1 MLLAVIGALFAFFA
15 VFAVVPFVARL
26 ALRHGYVDRPG
37 PRKVHAAP
45 VPLLGGAAIYAATAA
60 AMLLFGGRTALSV
73 TVAVG
78 GLLIV
83 FIGLLDDAAKAR
95 GYEFPIW
102 PRVIVYLTAAF
113 VPVLLDIRILGL
125 SAPGPEGMIMLP
137 GWASVAATVAWI
149 FALTN
154 MINFIDGVD
163 GLAAGVSMIS
173 SLTLFLTAVIRHQ
186 ADTAM
191 LALILFGACA
201 AFLAY
206 NFHPARI
213 FMGDAGA
220 AFIGYCLS
228 LIAVE
233 GSFKKATLIT
243 ILIPMLA
250 LGVPIMDTIIVMARR
265 LAEGRGLHKADN
277 LHTHHA
283 LMRWGL
289 TQIQTVSFLYLLSIV
304 FALLSIVLLLAWGA

>member
-1 MLLAVIGALFAFFA
+1 MLLAVISALVAFGAVLAI
-15 VFAVVPFVARL
+15 VPYVTRF
-26 ALRHGYVDRPG
+26 ALRHGYVDMPG

-45 VPLLGGAAIYAATAA
+45 VPLLGGAAIYAATAG
-60 AMLLFGGRTALSV
+60 AMLLFGGNTPLSV
-73 TVAVG
+73 ALAVG
-78 GLLIV
+78 GLLVV
-83 FIGLLDDAAKAR
+83 FIGLLDDTAKAK

-102 PRVIVYLTAAF
+102 PRVVVYLAAAF

-125 SAPGPEGMIMLP
+125 SAPGLDGMIMLP
-137 GWASVAATVAWI
+137 EWASVAATVAWI

-173 SLTLFLTAVIRHQ
+173 SLTLFLTAVIRDQH
-186 ADTAM
+186 DTAM

-220 AFIGYCLS
+220 AFIGYALS

-243 ILIPMLA
+243 ILVPMLA
-250 LGVPIMDTIIVMARR
+250 LGVPIMDTIVVMARR
-265 LAEGRGLHKADN
+265 LADGRGLHKADN

>member
-1 MLLAVIGALFAFFA
+1 MLLAVISALFAFYA
-15 VFAVVPFVARL
+15 VLAVVPYVTRL
-26 ALRHGYVDRPG
+26 ALRYGYVDMPG
-37 PRKVHAAP
+37 PRKVHAEP
-45 VPLLGGAAIYAATAA
+45 VPLLGGAAIYAATAG
-60 AMLLFGGRTALSV
+60 AMLLFGGRTPLSFSL
-73 TVAVG
+73 AIG
-78 GLLIV
+78 GLLVV
-83 FIGLLDDAAKAR
+83 FIGLLDDTAKAK

-125 SAPGPEGMIMLP
+125 SAPGLDGMIMLP
-137 GWASVAATVAWI
+137 EWASVAATVAWI

-186 ADTAM
+186 QNTAM

-201 AFLAY
+201 AFLTY

-220 AFIGYCLS
+220 AFIGYALS

-243 ILIPMLA
+243 ILVPMLA
-250 LGVPIMDTIIVMARR
+250 LGVPIMDTIVVMARR
-265 LAEGRGLHKADN
+265 LADGRGLHRADN

-304 FALLSIVLLLAWGA
+304 FALLSIVLLLAWGV

>member
-1 MLLAVIGALFAFFA
+1 MLAVISALVAFGAVLAI
-15 VFAVVPFVARL
+15 VPYVTRF
-26 ALRHGYVDRPG
+26 ALRHGYVDMPG

-45 VPLLGGAAIYAATAA
+45 VPLLGGAAIYAATAG
-60 AMLLFGGRTALSV
+60 AMLLFGGNTPLSV
-73 TVAVG
+73 ALAVG
-78 GLLIV
+78 GLLVV
-83 FIGLLDDAAKAR
+83 FIGLLDDTAKAK

-102 PRVIVYLTAAF
+102 PRVVVYLAAAF

-125 SAPGPEGMIMLP
+125 SAPGLDGMIMLP
-137 GWASVAATVAWI
+137 EWASVAATVAWI

-173 SLTLFLTAVIRHQ
+173 SLTLFLTAVIRDQH
-186 ADTAM
+186 DTAM

-220 AFIGYCLS
+220 AFIGYALS

-243 ILIPMLA
+243 ILVPMLA
-250 LGVPIMDTIIVMARR
+250 LGVPIMDTIVVMARR
-265 LAEGRGLHKADN
+265 LADGRGLHKADN